1 MADYRAGKA
10 SDLPWLVCSQKI
22 AAPADGTH
30 LCVKI
35 PARALVTDIIIEKS
49 VVFAEAGSIITVGF
63 SGNGETADVDAFM
76 SNAVFVPGS
85 LGFVSIKQ
93 GAVKNSGGKYFTTAG
108 AITVSTAKDGGTA
121 GTFKV
126 YVKYTQL
133 TN

>member
-22 AAPADGTH
+22 ATPADGTH

-35 PARALVTDIIIEKS
+35 PARALVEDIMIEKD
-49 VVFAEAGSIITVGF
+49 VVFSDAGAVVTVGF

-76 SNAVFVPGS
+76 SNATFVAGS
-85 LGFVSIKQ
+85 LGSVSIKQ
-93 GAVKNSGGKYFTTAG
+93 GAVKNSGGKYFTMAG
-108 AITVSTAKDGGTA
+108 AITISTNKAAGTS